1 MKLGQIIKMV
11 MIQAGEDIE
20 DTDEYREMIAIYIN
34 EGYRRMLEKYQ
45 PTRTATLYAQGG
57 RIDLAAIRGLVRVK
71 RVRMNESGREVRYRA
86 EGDGTIAVGGSD
98 ETAYDVEYTYEA
110 EELLEDTAE
119 PKLPA
124 GAHMAL
130 ADYATWR
137 FYSNGNIAKQQ
148 RGQFYYQRFQM
159 ELEKLKPQNQ
169 RGGGL
174 RNFHGLYDVT

>member
-11 MIQAGEDIE
+11 MMQAGEDIE
-20 DTDEYREMIAIYIN
+20 DTDEYREGIIIYIN
-34 EGYRRMLEKYQ
+34 EGYRRMMEKYQ
-45 PTRTATLYAQGG
+45 PTRTATLYTDAGV
-57 RIDLAAIRGLVRVK
+57 IDLAAIRGLERVK
-71 RVRMNESGREVRYRA
+71 RVRQNESGREVRYVNGGNGRIYIGG
-86 EGDGTIAVGGSD
+86 GDG
-98 ETAYDVEYTYEA
+98 TAYDVEYTYEA
-110 EELLEDTAE
+110 VPLEEETQVPEIPD
-119 PKLPA
+119 

-148 RGQFYYQRFQM
+148 RGQVYYQRFQM
-159 ELEKLKPQNQ
+159 ELDRLKPQGQ

>member
-11 MIQAGEDIE
+11 MTQAGEDLEDIE
-20 DTDEYREMIAIYIN
+20 DYRESIVIYIN
-34 EGYRRMLEKYQ
+34 EGYREMMEKYR
-45 PTRTATLYAQGG
+45 PVRTATLYSDGG
-57 RIDLAAIRGLVRVK
+57 EIDLAAVRDLVRV
-71 RVRMNESGREVRYRA
+71 RLVRNNESGREVRFTAGSGERIRIGGA
-86 EGDGTIAVGGSD
+86 DG
-98 ETAYDVEYTYEA
+98 TAYDVEYTFEPEVL
-110 EELLEDTAE
+110 EEETQE
-119 PKLPA
+119 PQIPQ

-148 RGQFYYQRFQM
+148 RGQFYYQRFLR
-159 ELEKLKPQNQ
+159 ELDRLKPQHQ

>member
-45 PTRTATLYAQGG
+45 PTRTATLYADGG
-57 RIDLAAIRGLVRVK
+57 RIDLAAVRGLERVK
-71 RVRMNESGREVRYRA
+71 RVRMNESGRDARYSA
-86 EGDGTIAVGGSD
+86 AGNGTIAVSGGN
-98 ETAYDVEYTYEA
+98 EAAYDVEYTYEA
-110 EELLEDTAE
+110 EEMKDETDE

-148 RGQFYYQRFQM
+148 RGQFYYQRFHT
-159 ELEKLKPQNQ
+159 ELERLKPHNQ